1 MKIRKAMTMLGV
13 LTLAFG
19 LSSCGE
25 TTQSNTTTTTEA
37 TLKHNVTVS
46 GSGVTVVG
54 LDSNGYVEGS
64 VVTLGLFVE
73 DGLVIDSVA
82 TSNSSVTLTVNENV
96 VTFTM
101 PDSDV
106 AITVT
111 TKTESTGD
119 NLLDTMLN
127 ELSQGVSLSSI
138 IDETQIWTYNDG
150 TTSNTRNARYVDIA
164 AVEGFANAI
173 KYGAAY
179 AVDGNNPDEVL
190 EPTKDTISYEYLF
203 ASNPDGD
210 LLSVVELNANNELD
224 YSNVID
230 SETEQGFL
238 WSETYLNPFSLLTAD
253 MFTVDETDST
263 LYHMDTSNTLYEPIL
278 RILAHYI
285 YGEPNDYV
293 VENLTLKTE
302 NGHIVSYEGNFES
315 YDYTGFVYT
324 SQIKFTGKISDAG
337 SDVTTAP
344 TPVEGSEIT
353 ALEEIFDSL
362 KEQNYTVVTEE
373 ISEDWYGNPMSTFY
387 QGISDGGSHFHQIN
401 YNGDIEN
408 NDIIDQYL
416 YTQFSEED
424 SWAPGGIAYDV
435 QVATNIK
442 GTWYASG
449 SKMENTRISE
459 NLLPSFEISSVLF
472 EEGETA
478 NTYVLRDDLPE
489 YFSGLASSAY
499 APFTSNDAGT
509 LTITSSNGE
518 ITFDLKAA
526 EGSYGADEL
535 TVFSNVGTTQ
545 ISNTTVEENIDSFTK
560 WEDYFVSQKVVDD
573 VLAIIPTNVLNYVP
587 LPKLEEYD
595 SLITNVGVYTEAA
608 DNLVQLQ
615 IRLDSVGGNSDAQYE
630 DLLVLMSAGLVENGF
645 ELTGLDPW
653 YGYTF
658 EKADTINEQPVTLN
672 VALGSSGDIFLVE
685 ISYTAAA

>member
-25 TTQSNTTTTTEA
+25 TTQSSTTTTTEA
-37 TLKHNVTVS
+37 ALKHNVTVS

-64 VVTLGLFVE
+64 VVTLGLFVN
-73 DGLVIDSVA
+73 DGLVIDGVA

-164 AVEGFANAI
+164 AVEDFANAI
-173 KYGAAY
+173 KYGTAY

-190 EPTKDTISYEYLF
+190 EPTKDSISYEYSF
-203 ASNPDGD
+203 ASNPDGET
-210 LLSVVELNANNELD
+210 LSVVGLNASNELE

-230 SETEQGFL
+230 SETGQGFL

-263 LYHMDTSNTLYEPIL
+263 LYHMDTSNTLYDPIL
-278 RILAHYI
+278 RIFAHYI
-285 YGEPNDYV
+285 YGEPNDYI

-337 SDVTTAP
+337 SDVISAP

-373 ISEDWYGNPMSTFY
+373 ISEDWYGNPTSTFY
-387 QGISDGGSHFHQIN
+387 QGISDGGNHFHQIY

-424 SWAPGGIAYDV
+424 SWTPGGIAYDV

-442 GTWYASG
+442 GTWYAFG
-449 SKMENTRISE
+449 SMMENTRISE

-489 YFSGLASSAY
+489 YFYGLESSAY

-509 LTITSSNGE
+509 LTITSNNGE
-518 ITFDLKAA
+518 ITFDLKAE

-535 TVFSNVGTTQ
+535 TVFSKVGTTQ
-545 ISNTTVEENIDSFTK
+545 ISNTTVVENIDSFTK
-560 WEDYFVSQKVVDD
+560 WEDYFVSQNVVDE
-573 VLAIIPTNVLNYVP
+573 VLAIIPSNVLNYVP

-595 SLITNVGVYTEAA
+595 TLITNVGVYTEAT
-608 DNLVQLQ
+608 DNFVQLQ
-615 IRLDSVGGNSDAQYE
+615 IRLDSVGGNSEAQYE
-630 DLLVLMSAGLVENGF
+630 DLLVLMSAGLVESGF

>member
-25 TTQSNTTTTTEA
+25 TTQSSTTTTTEA

-64 VVTLGLFVE
+64 VVTLGLFVD

-127 ELSQGVSLSSI
+127 ELSQGVSLSSV

-164 AVEGFANAI
+164 AVEDFVNAI
-173 KYGAAY
+173 KYSAAY

-210 LLSVVELNANNELD
+210 LLSVVELNANNELE

-324 SQIKFTGKISDAG
+324 SQISFTGTISDAG

-387 QGISDGGSHFHQIN
+387 QGISDGGNHFHQIN
-401 YNGDIEN
+401 YNGDIED

-449 SKMENTRISE
+449 SMMEDTRISE

-545 ISNTTVEENIDSFTK
+545 ISNTTVVENIDSFTK
-560 WEDYFVSQKVVDD
+560 WEDYFVSQNVVDD

-587 LPKLEEYD
+587 LPKLTEYD
-595 SLITNVGVYTEAA
+595 SLITNVGVYTEAT

-630 DLLVLMSAGLVENGF
+630 DLLVLISAGLVENGF